1 MEVEPVPCCS
11 ATSAERSGA
20 VRARLSSTCRWPG
33 ADPAQFPPNSSWTPA
48 VRQESIRPGAPS
60 ALLVQQAA
68 WNLLCEPA
76 FILHGLEDDCSL
88 GRAGLHPPAGCSK
101 Q

>member
-60 ALLVQQAA
+60 ALLVQQAGSFWFSVVVLVHA
-68 WNLLCEPA
+68 PS
-76 FILHGLEDDCSL
+76 GV
-88 GRAGLHPPAGCSK
+88 G
-101 Q
+101 

>member
-60 ALLVQQAA
+60 ALLVQQAG
-68 WNLLCEPA
+68 
-76 FILHGLEDDCSL
+76 FIYRKNFVMQYYPGMYLVFIFRPCF
-88 GRAGLHPPAGCSK
+88 AK
-101 Q
+101 